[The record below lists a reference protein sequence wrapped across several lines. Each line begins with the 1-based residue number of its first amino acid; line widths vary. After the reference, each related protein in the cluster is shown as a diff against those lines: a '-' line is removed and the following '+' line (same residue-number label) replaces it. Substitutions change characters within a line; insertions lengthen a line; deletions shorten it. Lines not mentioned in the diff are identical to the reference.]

1 MLATGCAGEPEG
13 SSVEA
18 SSRTHASDTAK
29 SAPDTS
35 DRATPSDDGQ
45 WNMSLLEDQQLAGVI
60 MREPGGIAYLIAALA
75 FAASWLEEREP
86 LVIRP

>member
-13 SSVEA
+13 SSAAA

-60 MREPGGIAYLIAALA
+60 MREPGGIDYLIAALA